1 MFIIKNCINQY
12 KILIQDTT
20 YLRGLPQ
27 DINFNLYRRKSTQTC
42 SYTGI

>member
-20 YLRGLPQ
+20 YPRDLPR
-27 DINFNLYRRKSTQTC
+27 DINFNLYIIEKRNTDM
-42 SYTGI
+42 